1 MTAGRVL
8 VVDDESSI
16 TGALELILSDR
27 GHEVRAA
34 NSIGEADELLK
45 GVPFDLVF
53 TDLRLPDGTGVE
65 LLMRIKEDTPE
76 TEVVLMTAHG
86 SLDLTIEAI
95 KKGAYY
101 YVEKPFN
108 ADQVLMLAERAL
120 ESASFKRENSVL
132 RQVLSKD
139 SEAFGLV
146 GRSAKMTHIY
156 EIIRATADSEA
167 SVLIEG
173 ESGTGKELIAR
184 AMHLQSRR
192 SGRPFICINCAA
204 VPSDLMESEMFGHR
218 KGSFTGADR
227 DKRGLIEAAN
237 GGTLF
242 LDEIAEMPMVLQSK
256 LLRVL
261 QQRQLRRVGDEQ
273 EIDVDFRLV
282 SATNRDTLEAVRQ
295 GSLRTDLYYR
305 ISTIKIKV
313 PALRERL
320 EDLPLLVTRF
330 LRQYSDKYRKKISAI
345 SSDAMRLLSAY
356 SFPGNVRELES
367 AIERAVLFSRG
378 DLIRPADLP
387 EQFRE
392 PSGAPAPD
400 MELPSMTLEELE
412 REAIRQTL
420 ERTGG
425 NIKKTAEILN
435 LHRPTLYRKLK
446 SFGLAK

>member
-132 RQVLSKD
+132 RRVLSKD